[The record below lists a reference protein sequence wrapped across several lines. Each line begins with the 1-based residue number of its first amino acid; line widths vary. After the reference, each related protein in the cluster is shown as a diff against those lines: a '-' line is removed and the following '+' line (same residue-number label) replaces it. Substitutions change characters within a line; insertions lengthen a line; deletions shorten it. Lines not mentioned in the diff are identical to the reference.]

1 MIEANSKT
9 YAGQARTT
17 RDPNSMTTV
26 QIIGIAVAA
35 LAVLLLIVALIVTRR
50 RGEAP
55 EDEPRRAGGSF
66 LDEAPQDTFSVLGKA
81 EQPVEDITID
91 PAMERAA
98 AAQRAAAA
106 RRRAAR
112 SGSRS
117 ALLSPEA
124 SAWTGARTS
133 ACARA
138 TCATSGRS
146 PRTTIEDDTEITGE
160 LRPDETVALPPED
173 APPAPEGESGD
184 QVAATQPARPAEG
197 GHAAGDVA
205 AQESGS
211 GGRLV
216 PLSDIIVTTSSKM
229 VDLDDPEVR
238 RMLTELVTFEIDQ
251 AADFRRKGQTHR
263 RRAAAHRG
271 REGLAGARHER
282 VGAADPGDDGRD
294 PRRRL
299 SAPSSSDLKG
309 RTNRRSP

>member
-1 MIEANSKT
+1 
-9 YAGQARTT
+9 
-17 RDPNSMTTV
+17 MTTV

-50 RGEAP
+50 RGDAP
-55 EDEPRRAGGSF
+55 EDEARPAGGSF

-106 RRRAAR
+106 TAERVPERAPQP
-112 SGSRS
+112 GG
-117 ALLSPEA
+117 LGLDWGPDLSV
-124 SAWTGARTS
+124 RTS
-133 ACARA
+133 DLHDERA
-138 TCATSGRS
+138 EPAHHV
-146 PRTTIEDDTEITGE
+146 DDAEITGE
-160 LRPDETVALPPED
+160 LRPDETVALPPRD
-173 APPAPEGESGD
+173 TPPAPEGKSGD
-184 QVAATQPARPAEG
+184 QVAAMQPARPAEG

-251 AADFRRKGQTHR
+251 AADFRRRGQRIDAVLQLTEAEKVS
-263 RRAAAHRG
+263 RAL
-271 REGLAGARHER
+271 GLNESAKRIRAMTDEIRAG
-282 VGAADPGDDGRD
+282 D
-294 PRRRL
+294 
-299 SAPSSSDLKG
+299 
-309 RTNRRSP
+309 